1 MKTAYVDTS
10 CIAALALDEP
20 GATSLHRRLAKFEVL
35 AASNLLE
42 AELRATL
49 HRERVDDIGGARSV
63 FATITW
69 VTPDRPLRGEIAT
82 VLDAGCV
89 RGADCWHLAT
99 ALFFSPTPGDITF
112 FTLDARQRDV
122 AKALG
127 FAVWFPAPRSR
138 AMR

>member
-1 MKTAYVDTS
+1 VKMAYVDTS

-20 GATSLHRRLAKFEVL
+20 GATGLRRRFVKFDVL

-49 HRERVDDIGGARSV
+49 HRERVDDLGGASAV

-69 VTPDRPLRGEIAT
+69 LTPHQPLSAEIAT
-82 VLDAGCV
+82 VLAAGYV

-99 ALFFSPTPGDITF
+99 ALYFSPEPSDIAFLTM
-112 FTLDARQRDV
+112 DERQREV

-127 FAVWFPAPRSR
+127 FGV
-138 AMR
+138 

>member
-1 MKTAYVDTS
+1 
-10 CIAALALDEP
+10 
-20 GATSLHRRLAKFEVL
+20 VL

-49 HRERVDDIGGARSV
+49 HREHVDDIGGANSV

-69 VTPDRPLRGEIAT
+69 VTADRPLSAEIAA
-82 VLDAGCV
+82 VLAAGCV

-99 ALFFSPTPGDITF
+99 ALYFSPDAADISF
-112 FTLDARQRDV
+112 VTLDERQREV

-127 FAVWFPAPRSR
+127 FRT
-138 AMR
+138 

>member
-49 HRERVDDIGGARSV
+49 HRERVDDIGGAKSV

-69 VTPDRPLRGEIAT
+69 VTPDRPLSAEIAT
-82 VLDAGCV
+82 VLAAGYL

-99 ALFFSPTPGDITF
+99 ALYFSPDAADISF
-112 FTLDARQRDV
+112 VTLDERQREV

-127 FAVWFPAPRSR
+127 FRT
-138 AMR
+138 